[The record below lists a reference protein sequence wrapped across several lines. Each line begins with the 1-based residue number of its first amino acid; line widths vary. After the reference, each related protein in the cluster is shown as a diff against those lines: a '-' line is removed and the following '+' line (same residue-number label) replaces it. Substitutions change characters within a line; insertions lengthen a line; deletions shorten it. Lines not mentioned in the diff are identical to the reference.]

1 MWLHSSLQNTKGTR
15 GQSIGWE
22 WGRGSTFTYGA
33 YIILSNAWDLFL
45 VFLYWADGESMV
57 MGGTSLRRYTQSLE
71 MSVADKKKW
80 GWVVFSETILN
91 IWIHYV
97 AWAIWKK
104 QNSLACLKLKTIMW
118 GQNRENDNTDGYR
131 SQFKK
136 GVHASTIVNTN
147 LGS

>member
-1 MWLHSSLQNTKGTR
+1 MRPFPCLSLLSRWRKYGDGWNFPKEIHS
-15 GQSIGWE
+15 
-22 WGRGSTFTYGA
+22 
-33 YIILSNAWDLFL
+33 
-45 VFLYWADGESMV
+45 ESWNV
-57 MGGTSLRRYTQSLE
+57 SSRQ
-71 MSVADKKKW
+71 KKW

-131 SQFKK
+131 GQFKK